1 MSLGTTRRGA
11 GGGPGSH
18 DAAAEANRFR
28 ERALSHRRQW
38 WRRWLLW
45 LAGAGLLTLV
55 VWVVGWSP
63 LLGVDDV
70 EVSGVTGAEQRA
82 VAELAAV
89 PVGTPLARVDTD
101 DVAARVRTRITV
113 AEVSVRRS
121 WPGTLSVDVVA
132 RTAALVVTNPQGR
145 LEVVDPEGISFAVVR
160 TAPKG
165 VPVAKATG
173 PKGMSPGAL
182 QSSLA
187 LLEALPADIGAKVT
201 SLTVSSADLVTFT
214 LGSRTVVWGSG
225 EASER
230 KVEILQALLRTKAKV
245 IDVSAPD
252 TPVTR

>member
-1 MSLGTTRRGA
+1 MSLGTTRRG
-11 GGGPGSH
+11 PGAH

-28 ERALSHRRQW
+28 ERALSARRRS
-38 WRRWLLW
+38 WRRWLAW
-45 LAGAGLLTLV
+45 LAGAGLLALV
-55 VWVVGWSP
+55 AWVVGWSP

-82 VAELAAV
+82 VAELVRV
-89 PVGTPLARVDTD
+89 PVGTPLARVDTGAVVD
-101 DVAARVRTRITV
+101 RVRTRITV

-121 WPGTLSVDVVA
+121 WPGTLAVDVVP
-132 RTAALVVTNPQGR
+132 RTAALVVKNPQGR

-165 VPVAKATG
+165 VPVVTATG
-173 PKGMSPGAL
+173 AKGMTPEAL

-187 LLEALPADIGAKVT
+187 LLEALPADLAAKVT
-201 SLTVSSADLVTFT
+201 SLKVSSADLVTFT
-214 LGSRTVVWGSG
+214 LGKRTVVWGSG

-230 KVEILQALLRTKAKV
+230 KVEILRALLRTKAKV

>member
-1 MSLGTTRRGA
+1 MSLGTTGRG
-11 GGGPGSH
+11 H
-18 DAAAEANRFR
+18 DVAEEANRFR
-28 ERALSHRRQW
+28 ERALSHRRRA

-45 LAGAGLLTLV
+45 LTAAGVVALLG
-55 VWVVGWSP
+55 WVVGWST
-63 LLGVDDV
+63 LLGVDDI
-70 EVSGVTGAEQRA
+70 EVSGVSGSEAAA

-89 PVGTPLARVDTD
+89 PTGTPLARVDTD
-101 DVAARVRTRITV
+101 AVAARVRERITV

-121 WPGTLSVDVVA
+121 WPGTLSVDVVP
-132 RTAALVVTNPQGR
+132 RTAALVVKNPRGR
-145 LEVVDPEGISFAVVR
+145 LEVVDAEGIAFAVVR

-165 VPVAKATG
+165 VPVVTATG
-173 PKGMSPGAL
+173 SRGTTPGAL

-187 LLEALPADIGAKVT
+187 LLQALPADISGDVT

-225 EASER
+225 EEPAR
-230 KVEILQALLRTKAKV
+230 KVAILRALLRTKAKV

>member
-1 MSLGTTRRGA
+1 MSLGTTRRG
-11 GGGPGSH
+11 PGAH

-28 ERALSHRRQW
+28 ERALSNRRQW

-45 LAGAGLLTLV
+45 LAGAGLLALV
-55 VWVVGWSP
+55 AWVVGWSP

-82 VAELAAV
+82 VAELVQV

-101 DVAARVRTRITV
+101 AVAGRVRTRITV

-121 WPGTLSVDVVA
+121 WPGTLSVDVVP
-132 RTAALVVTNPQGR
+132 RTAALVVKNPQGR
-145 LEVVDPEGISFAVVR
+145 LEVVDPEGVSFAVVR

-165 VPVAKATG
+165 VPVVTATG
-173 PKGMSPGAL
+173 SKGMTPEAL

-187 LLEALPADIGAKVT
+187 LLEALPADLAAKVT
-201 SLTVSSADLVTFT
+201 SLKVSSADLVTFT

-230 KVEILQALLRTKAKV
+230 KVEILRALLRTKAKV